1 MKKSE
6 YLISELLG
14 VPVYEPGKKGKPSK
28 RVGKV
33 RHFVFHPK
41 ARRVVGFTVKRP
53 DIALMAHRSDLFV
66 ALDGFEPCTTCRK
79 DGPFRPLQQL
89 HVEQCRQLPGMS
101 ALCGRVFPL

>member
-53 DIALMAHRSDLFV
+53 DIALMARRSDLFV
-66 ALDGFEPCTTCRK
+66 ALDGFEIEEGHILIDPKALLLARL
-79 DGPFRPLQQL
+79 PASSWAF
-89 HVEQCRQLPGMS
+89 PGMS
-101 ALCGRVFPL
+101 ALCGRAFPL